1 VIARH
6 SFVIIIGQASSAVLG
21 MLALFFV
28 SKLWGGYAP
37 GLVGIVWFG
46 FSFVGTFSFISN
58 LGFDA
63 AHVKKIS
70 EGKDLGKC
78 NGTYLAIKLMLS
90 AIMVLS
96 VVGCL
101 LIWEHTLGGGYYDST
116 RLSVIYIFLGY
127 YVLLSLAQI
136 PIMTFNSLKKNAISQ
151 TTMLMESL
159 TRAVLFLVVAL
170 AGIAGAEVL
179 TESGLV
185 VIDLPARF
193 DWPSILHPLQEFI
206 STHVVGALAI
216 SYLFGGLAMFVTG
229 FLFLRKYPVS
239 RPDKQYMGM
248 YMKFAVP
255 LMVPVI
261 FILITS
267 FLDKVLLGYFWTAED
282 VGYYFSVQRICTTIV
297 MIPSAIGIVLFP
309 TISAIYAK
317 GRADRGRC
325 NRMLCALTRKCARF
339 TSMVTIPIVAVFIVF
354 SIPII
359 DIALNSSFRPGAPSM
374 QILSIYT
381 YIATMYVP
389 YYILVLGT
397 NRPINVAKVFFAS
410 GITNIAFNLLLI
422 PRGGLLSGIGINGPM
437 GAATATLI
445 STAVIFAGLYYYSV
459 RFTGRP
465 LMEGRMLK
473 HIAAGFIAGLAMFWL
488 AGILDTMHWYHVAV
502 FSLAGLGIYLGVL
515 WAWGEFRRKELDFFL
530 ETMNPMLLLRYVKSE
545 MSGKNEE

>member
-1 VIARH
+1 MIARH

-21 MLALFFV
+21 MLALFFI

-58 LGFDA
+58 MGFDA

-70 EGKDLGKC
+70 EGRDLGKC
-78 NGTYLAIKLMLS
+78 NGTYIALKLILTAIL
-90 AIMVLS
+90 VLC
-96 VVGCL
+96 VVACL
-101 LIWEHTLGGGYYDST
+101 LIWEHMLGGGYYDAT
-116 RLSVIYIFLGY
+116 RLTVIFIFLGY
-127 YVLLSLAQI
+127 YVLFSLAQI
-136 PIMTFNSLKKNAISQ
+136 PVMTFNSLKKNAISQ
-151 TTMLMESL
+151 ASILMEPL

-185 VIDLPARF
+185 VVNLPARF
-193 DWPSILHPLQEFI
+193 DWPSFLLPLQEFI
-206 STHVVGALAI
+206 STHVVGALAV
-216 SYLFGGLAMFVTG
+216 SYLFGGLAMFAAG
-229 FLFLRKYPVS
+229 FFFLRKYPVS
-239 RPDKQYMGM
+239 RPDKQYLGM
-248 YMKFAVP
+248 YLKFAVP

-261 FILITS
+261 FMVITS
-267 FLDKVLLGYFWTAED
+267 YLDKVLLGYFWTAED
-282 VGYYFSVQRICTTIV
+282 VGCYFSVQRICTTIV
-297 MIPSAIGIVLFP
+297 MIPSAIAIVLFP

-325 NRMLCALTRKCARF
+325 NRMLCALTKKCARF

-359 DIALNSSFRPGAPSM
+359 DIALNSSFRPGASSM

-389 YYILVLGT
+389 YYILVLGM
-397 NRPINVAKVFFAS
+397 NRPVHVAKIFFAS

-422 PRGGLLSGIGINGPM
+422 PRGGLLAGVGINGPM

-445 STAVIFAGLYYYSV
+445 STAVILAGMYYYSV
-459 RFTGRP
+459 RFTRRP

-473 HIAAGFIAGLAMFWL
+473 HIGAGLIAGLAMFWL
-488 AGILDTMHWYHVAV
+488 SGISDPMHWYHLAA

-545 MSGKNEE
+545 MSGRNRE